1 MAATTH
7 RLILASAPVR
17 PRGVLAHIRELLQE
31 SSSGKQAKLE
41 LLYRASRDGWRGQ
54 DFHSR
59 CDNKGATVRLLHSP
73 PSHTYEGV
81 FVRDRKLPELLAVD
95 VEPIERVFLAV
106 VHGRLAQKIVVLQH
120 LLRLEEHRLC
130 TTAAAQRQA
139 SM

>member
-7 RLILASAPVR
+7 LLILASAPVR

-59 CDNKGATVRLLHSP
+59 CDNKGATVTVIKCTGGFVFGGYADRPWHYDGYSTHLRVT
-73 PSHTYEGV
+73 HT
-81 FVRDRKLPELLAVD
+81 KA
-95 VEPIERVFLAV
+95 FLSGIANFQSFWP
-106 VHGRLAQKIVVLQH
+106 LMSSQ
-120 LLRLEEHRLC
+120 
-130 TTAAAQRQA
+130 
-139 SM
+139 